1 MANIKN
7 GYNVIMQLEL
17 GCGDMVLLHPWLAR
31 TFAPNLSA
39 SSANLLII
47 HIGDLASKSQGS
59 RLFSIFNFNL
69 VYVAK
74 FVVCEE
80 YMLKCMLWILGWG
93 SFTLD
98 RLCS

>member
-1 MANIKN
+1 MTWSLKQSGFFLIMANLKN

-17 GCGDMVLLHPWLAR
+17 GCGDVVLLHPWLAR

-47 HIGDLASKSQGS
+47 HIGDLASQSQGS
-59 RLFSIFNFNL
+59 RLSSVFKFYL

-74 FVVCEE
+74 FVSIGV
-80 YMLKCMLWILGWG
+80 
-93 SFTLD
+93 
-98 RLCS
+98 

>member
-1 MANIKN
+1 MANVKN

-47 HIGDLASKSQGS
+47 HIGDSASKRQGS
-59 RLFSIFNFNL
+59 RLSTISIFTWLMSQSLFPL
-69 VYVAK
+69 VCKIVQMVTHLQWTSI
-74 FVVCEE
+74 FEWC
-80 YMLKCMLWILGWG
+80 G
-93 SFTLD
+93 
-98 RLCS
+98 